1 MKKDRETIKMSFG
14 VFFRVDLDI
23 KTVLIA
29 IIINARDMRAWE
41 NTIPMIAMATVIVS

>member
-1 MKKDRETIKMSFG
+1 MKKDKQAIKRSFG

-23 KTVLIA
+23 KTVLTA
-29 IIINARDMRAWE
+29 IIINARDMRACE